1 MHHSS
6 SSSSRILHLQIPTPK
21 KFVHIQKLDSTVCKT
36 QEVRSADKHIFYSVH
51 SCWVTKQ
58 SSWILRL
65 GLVRCICF
73 PESKIG
79 LQGLFQLKDWE
90 LGNYDFITHL
100 KSQVIFFG
108 SRQIIGGVKS
118 ILVRIQVSSPP
129 KIMQSRQ
136 QTRYQYLSHKD
147 IVCQFMLP
155 FQLYVKK

>member
-51 SCWVTKQ
+51 SCRVTKQ

-100 KSQVIFFG
+100 KSQVIFFL
-108 SRQIIGGVKS
+108 VKTNH
-118 ILVRIQVSSPP
+118 RWCEANSSPNP
-129 KIMQSRQ
+129 SLFPSQDYAVKTTDKISVPV
-136 QTRYQYLSHKD
+136 S
-147 IVCQFMLP
+147 
-155 FQLYVKK
+155 